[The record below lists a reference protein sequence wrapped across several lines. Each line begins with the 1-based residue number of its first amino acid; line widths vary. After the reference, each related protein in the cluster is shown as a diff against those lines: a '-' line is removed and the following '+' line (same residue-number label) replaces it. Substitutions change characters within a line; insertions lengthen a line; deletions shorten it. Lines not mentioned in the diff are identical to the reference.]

1 MSTHSRIAVKNQDGS
16 YESIYCHFDGYPSG
30 VGKMLKEHY
39 TDDPKK
45 VDELMKLGDLS
56 VLGEEIGVQ
65 HPFYGDQCEDCKD
78 YDEYLSKYGTMCVA
92 YGRDRGDK
100 YTTSIKSETL
110 EDLLNTAGCYYLYCY
125 QDGKW
130 VYYTAVTPYRKAGV
144 IFTSGWRDVGE

>member
-1 MSTHSRIAVKNQDGS
+1 MATHSIIAKQNEDGS
-16 YESIYCHFDGYPSG
+16 YESIYCHFDGNPDG

-39 TDDPKK
+39 TDPKK

-56 VLGEEIGVQ
+56 ILGAEIGVQ
-65 HPFYGDQCEDCKD
+65 HPFYSDQCEDCKD

-110 EDLLNTAGCYYLYCY
+110 EDLLSKAGGSYLYCY
-125 QDGKW
+125 REGKW
-130 VYYTAVTPYRKAGV
+130 VYTTVSPYWAAGAT
-144 IFTSGWRDVGE
+144 FTSGWRDVGE